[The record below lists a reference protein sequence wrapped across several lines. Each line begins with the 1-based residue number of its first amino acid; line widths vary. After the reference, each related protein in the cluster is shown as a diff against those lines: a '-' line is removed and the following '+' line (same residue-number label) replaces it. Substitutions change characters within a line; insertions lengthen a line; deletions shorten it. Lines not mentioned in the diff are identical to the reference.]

1 MAHADV
7 AREVA
12 GRLNLAESR
21 IDAALA
27 AVAELAAALPPAGG
41 RLGLAAGA
49 GQPVLA
55 ETGAALALLVESRGR
70 LAGAHRRLAAVAR
83 ALRLSDPAIGPLDKP
98 GEDEPRPGGAV
109 TPLRRPAA

>member
-1 MAHADV
+1 MAQTEI

-12 GRLNLAESR
+12 GRLNLAEAR
-21 IDAALA
+21 VDAALA

-41 RLGLAAGA
+41 RLGLAVAA
-49 GQPVLA
+49 GQPALV

-70 LAGAHRRLAAVAR
+70 LAGTHRRLAAVAR
-83 ALRLSDPAIGPLDKP
+83 ALRLTDPAIGPLDKP